1 MKLTVISGA
10 ARPRAKSNTALILEA
25 FCRGYEAG
33 GNQTEVFFLFD
44 RGQWEAA
51 RAAFDAS
58 DNLLIAL
65 PLYVENLPGLL
76 LEFLTTLTPKRKPG
90 AKLAFLVQG
99 GFPEASQL
107 RCCEAYLETL
117 PARLGCEYGGTLI
130 KGNMFF
136 LRLSSPKEQQEELK
150 LFETMGRRFAQL
162 GRFDKDEVTF
172 FAAPEYLP
180 EAAMK
185 MFRGP
190 GKFLQRLVM
199 NRMSRKMGGKGHL
212 MARPYESGK

>member
-1 MKLTVISGA
+1 
-10 ARPRAKSNTALILEA
+10 
-25 FCRGYEAG
+25 
-33 GNQTEVFFLFD
+33 
-44 RGQWEAA
+44 
-51 RAAFDAS
+51 
-58 DNLLIAL
+58 
-65 PLYVENLPGLL
+65 
-76 LEFLTTLTPKRKPG
+76 
-90 AKLAFLVQG
+90 
-99 GFPEASQL
+99 
-107 RCCEAYLETL
+107 
-117 PARLGCEYGGTLI
+117 
-130 KGNMFF
+130 MFF

-212 MARPYESGK
+212 TARPYESGK